1 MLRAKLYRLARSSE
15 RLRSRMMASGI
26 LESAGGSFV
35 STVHPNR
42 NEKCG
47 AGHCTKSKTGRI
59 YAKRFGDL
67 VRKSQ
72 PNIGFR
78 PCRKTSSSA
87 S

>member
-67 VRKSQ
+67 V
-72 PNIGFR
+72 PVAPHGNE
-78 PCRKTSSSA
+78 A
-87 S
+87 SEHQKRTEY